1 MNIQKHLFRTQAWF
15 LQTVEVIKV
24 IQRIFVIN
32 SWKCARLFSFV
43 VSQGELLGLCLDLA
57 SFFHGNCVLW
67 SKPVSSV
74 YMALLGVSGNLAVNC

>member
-43 VSQGELLGLCLDLA
+43 VSQGELLGLCLDFA
-57 SFFHGNCVLW
+57 FFHGNYVLC
-67 SKPVSSV
+67 SKPISSV
-74 YMALLGVSGNLAVNC
+74 YMALLGISGNLAVNC